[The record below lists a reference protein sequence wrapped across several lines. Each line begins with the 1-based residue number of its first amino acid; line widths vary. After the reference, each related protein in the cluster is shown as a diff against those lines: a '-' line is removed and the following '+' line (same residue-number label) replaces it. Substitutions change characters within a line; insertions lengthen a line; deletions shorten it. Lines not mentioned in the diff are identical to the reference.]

1 MGFCPFSRRAG
12 TPSSCGLSRS
22 PLVDPIEC
30 SSVQAAGVPVVA
42 TSVGGVPELIEDGK
56 NGCLVPPRDVDAL
69 VTQIRALLCD
79 PGLRN
84 RIGSA
89 GFTRV
94 RDHFAPAQMIASF
107 TQLYDELLAATGTR

>member
-1 MGFCPFSRRAG
+1 MPSLDEGF
-12 TPSSCGLSRS
+12 
-22 PLVDPIEC
+22 PIAALDAM
-30 SSVQAAGVPVVA
+30 AAGVPVVA